1 MIRGERGSG
10 KELVARALHLKAT
23 AQPIHSRELRRPVGN
38 IGRNRA
44 VWMRERCFH
53 RRRVPNRPVRAG
65 PRRTLFLD
73 EVGELSPLP
82 QPKLLRVVETLEVDR
97 VGGQR
102 PIPVDFRLVVAT
114 NRNLEEMVRA
124 GKFRDDLYDRLNM
137 DSIRLPPLRE
147 RLEDIPRRRAL
158 PIMSKSELLE
168 GRCAQSRSLI

>member
-1 MIRGERGSG
+1 MNCAGLSETLVET
-10 KELVARALHLKAT
+10 ELFGCEKGAFTGAVFRT
-23 AQPIHSRELRRPVGN
+23 
-38 IGRNRA
+38 GRFEQA
-44 VWMRERCFH
+44 H
-53 RRRVPNRPVRAG
+53 G
-65 PRRTLFLD
+65 GTLFLD

-147 RLEDIPRRRAL
+147 RLEDIPLSTSSVVML
-158 PIMSKSELLE
+158 PKTN
-168 GRCAQSRSLI
+168 GR

>member
-1 MIRGERGSG
+1 GAMFR
-10 KELVARALHLKAT
+10 K
-23 AQPIHSRELRRPVGN
+23 
-38 IGRNRA
+38 GRFEQA
-44 VWMRERCFH
+44 H
-53 RRRVPNRPVRAG
+53 G
-65 PRRTLFLD
+65 GTLFLD
-73 EVGELSPLP
+73 EVGELSPLA

-147 RLEDIPRRRAL
+147 RLEDIPVLADYFIGCYFAHAKRPVYGVVNPVMVLLVLIRWVGNGRAC
-158 PIMSKSELLE
+158 
-168 GRCAQSRSLI
+168 GTV